1 MSLNAH
7 LPASFL
13 MLLRR
18 FGRNRT
24 ASAAVQFAFIAP
36 LFFGLL
42 FAIIET
48 ALMFFASQVL
58 ETATQDS
65 ARWILTGRAQGANY
79 DAAAFKTNVVCP
91 AVQVLFNCSGI
102 SIDVQN
108 YTSFQ
113 SVTINNQID
122 GSKNFISN
130 NLKYCPGDAGD
141 IVVVRLFYQW
151 PTFVTGL
158 GFNLSN
164 LSGGK
169 ILLSATAAFKNEP
182 FNGAPP
188 SAC

>member
-1 MSLNAH
+1 MPLNAR
-7 LPASFL
+7 LPFSSRR
-13 MLLRR
+13 LLRS
-18 FGRNRT
+18 FGCSRS

-48 ALMFFASQVL
+48 ALMFFANQVL

-65 ARWILTGRAQGANY
+65 ARWILTGRAQSGAY
-79 DAAAFKTNVVCP
+79 DAAQFKTNVVCP
-91 AVQVLFNCSGI
+91 AVQVLFDCNGI
-102 SIDVQN
+102 VVDVQN
-108 YTSFQ
+108 YASFQ

-130 NLKYCPGDAGD
+130 NLKYCPGNSGD

-151 PTFVTGL
+151 PTFVTSL

-164 LSGGK
+164 LSGNK

-182 FNGAPP
+182 FVATP
-188 SAC
+188 SVC

>member
-1 MSLNAH
+1 MPLHAY
-7 LPASFL
+7 LPASFR
-13 MLLRR
+13 MLLRS
-18 FGRNRT
+18 FGRNRS
-24 ASAAVQFAFIAP
+24 ASAAVQFAFVAP

-48 ALMFFASQVL
+48 ALVFFANQVL

-65 ARWILTGRAQGANY
+65 ARWILTGRAQNATYTVGQ
-79 DAAAFKTNVVCP
+79 FKTNVVCP
-91 AVQVLFNCSGI
+91 AVQVLFDCNNI
-102 SIDVQN
+102 FFDVQN

-113 SVTINNQID
+113 TVAINSQID
-122 GSKNFISN
+122 GSKNFIN
-130 NLKYCPGDAGD
+130 NMKYCPGDSGD

-164 LSGGK
+164 LSGNK

-182 FNGAPP
+182 FTATP

>member
-1 MSLNAH
+1 
-7 LPASFL
+7 

-18 FGRNRT
+18 FGRNRK
-24 ASAAVQFAFIAP
+24 ASVAVQFAFVAP
-36 LFFGLL
+36 LFFGML

-65 ARWILTGRAQGANY
+65 ARWILTGRAQSATYNAAN
-79 DAAAFKTNVVCP
+79 FKTNVVCP
-91 AVQVLFNCSGI
+91 AVQVLFDCSGV
-102 SIDVQN
+102 SVDVQN
-108 YTSFQ
+108 YPSFQ
-113 SVTINNQID
+113 TVTINSQID

-158 GFNLSN
+158 GFNLAN
-164 LSGGK
+164 LTGNK
-169 ILLSATAAFKNEP
+169 ILLSATAVFKNEP
-182 FNGAPP
+182 FSGATP